1 MKKYKTTPEK
11 LAVLKTR
18 GNYYRNWEKYQDDE
32 QFAAEGILIRLC
44 REWNYFLHSTG
55 EERDLDGMM
64 SWFELYSMSERITD
78 SRDFFEMMR
87 ELGKLNSYAR
97 LWKELNAY
105 HKGYITCPSKDEED
119 DYKKFEK
126 FMFLGYNGYY
136 CMGEYLKWAK
146 FDNLYNK
153 LSVKTQFGRYAKKI
167 LLDTSSHLM
176 HLDGMIREWVKKQT
190 KAVKNAKAA

>member
-87 ELGKLNSYAR
+87 ELGKLNSYANLLR
-97 LWKELNAY
+97 KNR
-105 HKGYITCPSKDEED
+105 GYLVAACESSTWLSSDEEKD
-119 DYKKFEK
+119 MNKIYEFVHY
-126 FMFLGYNGYY
+126 FTMGGFLKRTTSDKIY
-136 CMGEYLKWAK
+136 
-146 FDNLYNK
+146 K
-153 LSVKTQFGRYAKKI
+153 LSPKTGFGRYVQDI
-167 LLDTSSHLM
+167 LFDASIHMAL
-176 HLDGMIREWVKKQT
+176 LDGMVREWVKKQT